1 MAKSPKPEK
10 AKGAKSII
18 KDTGTAVLSER
29 KSASKATSVVKA
41 AVKSNGATLKD
52 SKEVK
57 HVKLPSKTVNKSSRV
72 KSSEKIATKIGPA
85 TPAKTT
91 KKSDLT
97 KTAEKT
103 KTAVTVKVPQP
114 FTESNIEDFPIAGD
128 INDTFEIRQDHWDQL
143 ETAPTT
149 PDDKDIIFADI
160 EGPLEFSEEEWLEKP
175 DSEEKPL
182 AKIEVEISEHEAID
196 DPVRMYL
203 HEIGKYPLLNAKL
216 ERELA
221 SKIEPYKYI
230 ENIKDT
236 FKNNYNRYPTTT
248 DYILQVLRNL
258 SDCDIVIDKLAEQL
272 NAGKK
277 MGFKEKLL
285 NQKLHQAIDEFI
297 NPESI
302 TKLAK
307 ELNLEPAEVEKR
319 LVDYS
324 IYVRIIN
331 PEIFSIIDANS
342 TWEKVKQMIG
352 KNGDS
357 KLMGKI
363 EGHCAPFK
371 YKFEL
376 IDREGKEASKQL
388 TVSNLRLVVSV
399 AKKYVGHGMPLLD
412 LIQEG
417 NIGLVRAVEKFEYRK
432 GYKFSTYA
440 TWWIRQ
446 AITRA
451 IADQARTIRIPVHMV
466 ETINRLLKVNR
477 KLSQEFGREP
487 SCEEIGL
494 GMEIS
499 ADKVRE
505 IMKLSQ
511 VPISLEMPIGEEEDS
526 HLGDFIE
533 DRSNLPPADAA
544 SRELLKAQLDKV
556 LGELTDRER
565 KVLLLRFGLED
576 GRARTLEEVGKEFN
590 VTRERIR
597 QIEAKALRKLRHPSR
612 SRKLKDYLE

>member
-1 MAKSPKPEK
+1 MVRS
-10 AKGAKSII
+10 
-18 KDTGTAVLSER
+18 
-29 KSASKATSVVKA
+29 
-41 AVKSNGATLKD
+41 
-52 SKEVK
+52 
-57 HVKLPSKTVNKSSRV
+57 
-72 KSSEKIATKIGPA
+72 
-85 TPAKTT
+85 T
-91 KKSDLT
+91 KKIKPHST
-97 KTAEKT
+97 KADDKNPVKKFVAET
-103 KTAVTVKVPQP
+103 NATGLPVDGFEVPP
-114 FTESNIEDFPIAGD
+114 
-128 INDTFEIRQDHWDQL
+128 DHWDRL
-143 ETAPTT
+143 EAEPAVQGE
-149 PDDKDIIFADI
+149 KDLISYDI
-160 EGPLEFSEEEWLEKP
+160 EEPTEFAEDEWLEKP
-175 DSEEKPL
+175 ETVEKPL
-182 AKIEVEISEHEAID
+182 VELEVELAEHEAID

-221 SKIEPYKYI
+221 SKIEPYKYM
-230 ENIKDT
+230 ENIKDL
-236 FKNNYNRYPTTT
+236 FKIAAGRAPSLS
-248 DYILQVLRNL
+248 DYILQILRNL
-258 SDCDIVIDKLAEQL
+258 CICDHVIDKLSEHL
-272 NAGKK
+272 DIHRKSS
-277 MGFKEKLL
+277 FKEKIL
-285 NQKLHQAIDEFI
+285 NHKLHHAIDDFI
-297 NPESI
+297 NQELVI
-302 TKLAK
+302 QIAK
-307 ELNLEPAEVEKR
+307 ELNLEPPEIEKR

-324 IYVRIIN
+324 IYVRMIN
-331 PEIFSIIDANS
+331 PEIFSIIDGNITWDKFKQLAN
-342 TWEKVKQMIG
+342 KG
-352 KNGDS
+352 FDA
-357 KLMGKI
+357 KLLAKLESMN
-363 EGHCAPFK
+363 HQFLM
-371 YKFEL
+371 KFEQ
-376 IDREGKEASKQL
+376 IDKEGKEASKQL

-487 SCEEIGL
+487 SCEEIGH

-499 ADKVRE
+499 AEKVRE

-533 DRSNLPPADAA
+533 DRATLPPADAA

-556 LGELTDRER
+556 LSELTDRER

>member
-1 MAKSPKPEK
+1 MAESAKPVKSKKKRP
-10 AKGAKSII
+10 AG
-18 KDTGTAVLSER
+18 SER
-29 KSASKATSVVKA
+29 TVAAEAATIEAESATSA
-41 AVKSNGATLKD
+41 RTEF
-52 SKEVK
+52 EVR
-57 HVKLPSKTVNKSSRV
+57 PDPW
-72 KSSEKIATKIGPA
+72 G
-85 TPAKTT
+85 
-91 KKSDLT
+91 
-97 KTAEKT
+97 
-103 KTAVTVKVPQP
+103 KV
-114 FTESNIEDFPIAGD
+114 AGD
-128 INDTFEIRQDHWDQL
+128 VIPQDEKEL
-143 ETAPTT
+143 L
-149 PDDKDIIFADI
+149 FSDI
-160 EGPLEFSEEEWLEKP
+160 EAGPEFAEEWLKP
-175 DSEEKPL
+175 DAEEKPL
-182 AKIEVEISEHEAID
+182 VELEIELTEHEAID

-230 ENIKDT
+230 SHIKEVFRQQENRFPSTSDFVIQLL
-236 FKNNYNRYPTTT
+236 KN
-248 DYILQVLRNL
+248 LA
-258 SDCDIVIDKLAEQL
+258 DCDTVIDKMSEYV
-272 NAGKK
+272 NVSKK
-277 MGFKEKLL
+277 ISFKERLL
-285 NQKLHQAIDEFI
+285 SQKLHQSIDDFI
-297 NPESI
+297 NPETVI
-302 TKLAK
+302 KMAA
-307 ELNLEPAEVEKR
+307 ELNRDPHETEKR

-331 PEIFSIIDANS
+331 PEIFSIIDVDS
-342 TWEKVKQMIG
+342 TWDKVKQIVNKDG
-352 KNGDS
+352 ET
-357 KLMGKI
+357 KLAAKI
-363 EGHCAPFK
+363 DGNNHSFK
-371 YKFEL
+371 LKFER
-376 IDREGKEASKQL
+376 IDREGREASKQL

-487 SCEEIGL
+487 SCEEIGV

-499 ADKVRE
+499 AEKVRE

>member
-1 MAKSPKPEK
+1 MAKSTQKKATVKTKVK
-10 AKGAKSII
+10 AKTQTSAKT
-18 KDTGTAVLSER
+18 KVQ
-29 KSASKATSVVKA
+29 A
-41 AVKSNGATLKD
+41 AVK
-52 SKEVK
+52 
-57 HVKLPSKTVNKSSRV
+57 
-72 KSSEKIATKIGPA
+72 TK
-85 TPAKTT
+85 AKTGVKARPAANT
-91 KKSDLT
+91 AQNAKPFKKVKADPEAAEELAVDLAPGDFEVPHDQWD
-97 KTAEKT
+97 KLEK
-103 KTAVTVKVPQP
+103 
-114 FTESNIEDFPIAGD
+114 EN
-128 INDTFEIRQDHWDQL
+128 
-143 ETAPTT
+143 AP
-149 PDDKDIIFADI
+149 KDEKELLFSDI
-160 EGPLEFSEEEWLEKP
+160 EAPDFAGEAWLEKEEA
-175 DSEEKPL
+175 EEKPL
-182 AKIEVEISEHEAID
+182 IELEVELAEHEAID

-230 ENIKDT
+230 ENIKEM
-236 FKNNYNRYPTTT
+236 FKNNTNRFPSIS
-248 DYILQVLRNL
+248 DFIIQILKNL
-258 SDCDIVIDKLAEQL
+258 GDCDAVTDKLAEQL
-272 NAGKK
+272 NIGKK
-277 MGFKEKLL
+277 LSFREKLL
-285 NQKLHQAIDEFI
+285 NIKLHQSIDEFI
-297 NPESI
+297 NPETVFKI
-302 TKLAK
+302 AQ
-307 ELNLEPAEVEKR
+307 ELHAEPPEIEKR
-319 LVDYS
+319 MVDYS
-324 IYVRIIN
+324 IYVRILN
-331 PEIFSIIDANS
+331 PEIFSIIAGDS
-342 TWEKVKQMIG
+342 TWDNVKQIVTR
-352 KNGDS
+352 NGDV
-357 KLMGKI
+357 KLAEKI
-363 EGHCAPFK
+363 DDNSYPFK
-371 YKFEL
+371 HKFEV
-376 IDREGKEASKQL
+376 IDREGKEASRQL

>member
-1 MAKSPKPEK
+1 MAKSTRPIKRKKAHPVKTELKIAVEPVVMEKVPADLSPHEFEVRQNLWDKLQNTPLAEDEKELLFSDIEATPEAAEEWIKPE
-10 AKGAKSII
+10 
-18 KDTGTAVLSER
+18 
-29 KSASKATSVVKA
+29 
-41 AVKSNGATLKD
+41 
-52 SKEVK
+52 
-57 HVKLPSKTVNKSSRV
+57 
-72 KSSEKIATKIGPA
+72 
-85 TPAKTT
+85 
-91 KKSDLT
+91 
-97 KTAEKT
+97 AE
-103 KTAVTVKVPQP
+103 
-114 FTESNIEDFPIAGD
+114 G
-128 INDTFEIRQDHWDQL
+128 
-143 ETAPTT
+143 
-149 PDDKDIIFADI
+149 
-160 EGPLEFSEEEWLEKP
+160 G
-175 DSEEKPL
+175 KPL
-182 AKIEVEISEHEAID
+182 FKPAVELTAHEAFD
-196 DPVRMYL
+196 DPIRMYL
-203 HEIGKYPLLNAKL
+203 HEIGQYPLLNAKL

-230 ENIKDT
+230 ETIKSAFRNRLNRFPATSD
-236 FKNNYNRYPTTT
+236 FVIQLLKNLAECNT
-248 DYILQVLRNL
+248 
-258 SDCDIVIDKLAEQL
+258 VIDKLSEDL
-272 NAGKK
+272 NVSKK
-277 MGFKEKLL
+277 PSFKERLL

-297 NPESI
+297 NPEVVI
-302 TKLAK
+302 KIAQ
-307 ELNLEPAEVEKR
+307 ELNLEPSEIERR

-324 IYVRIIN
+324 IYVRIID
-331 PEIFSIIDANS
+331 PEIFSIFDNNS
-342 TWEKVKQMIG
+342 TWEKVQQIVNR
-352 KNGDS
+352 NGETE
-357 KLMGKI
+357 LAAKI
-363 EGHCAPFK
+363 ADNSPAFQR
-371 YKFEL
+371 KFDH

-466 ETINRLLKVNR
+466 ENINRLLKVNR

-487 SCEEIGL
+487 SCEEIGV

-499 ADKVRE
+499 AEKVRE

-511 VPISLEMPIGEEEDS
+511 VPISLELPIGEEEDS

-533 DRSNLPPADAA
+533 DRSNLPPVDVA
-544 SRELLKAQLDKV
+544 SRELLKAQLDDV
-556 LGELTDRER
+556 LGELTERER

-576 GRARTLEEVGKEFN
+576 GRARTLEEVGKEFD

>member
-1 MAKSPKPEK
+1 MAKTTRP
-10 AKGAKSII
+10 
-18 KDTGTAVLSER
+18 
-29 KSASKATSVVKA
+29 
-41 AVKSNGATLKD
+41 AVKK
-52 SKEVK
+52 
-57 HVKLPSKTVNKSSRV
+57 KTQSAK
-72 KSSEKIATKIGPA
+72 
-85 TPAKTT
+85 TPAKATA
-91 KKSDLT
+91 K
-97 KTAEKT
+97 AEKKAAMLEIT
-103 KTAVTVKVPQP
+103 DRDTVDLVR
-114 FTESNIEDFPIAGD
+114 TDF
-128 INDTFEIRQDHWDQL
+128 EVHHDHWDKL
-143 ETAPTT
+143 ETEPAPQEEKELLLT
-149 PDDKDIIFADI
+149 DI
-160 EGPLEFSEEEWLEKP
+160 EAAPEFAEEEWMEKP
-175 DSEEKPL
+175 EAEEEKPL
-182 AKIEVEISEHEAID
+182 LELEVELAEHEAID

-230 ENIKDT
+230 ENIKYS
-236 FKNNYNRYPTTT
+236 FKNHLNRFPSIS
-248 DYILQVLRNL
+248 DFVIQLLVNL
-258 SDCDIVIDKLAEQL
+258 AECDAVIDKLSEHL
-272 NAGKK
+272 NVAKK
-277 MGFKEKLL
+277 PSFKERLL
-285 NQKLHQAIDEFI
+285 NTKLHQSIDEFI
-297 NPESI
+297 NPEVVMTI
-302 TKLAK
+302 AQ
-307 ELNLEPAEVEKR
+307 ELGMEPPEIEKR

-324 IYVRIIN
+324 IYVRIMN
-331 PEIFSIIDANS
+331 PEIFSMLDGNLS
-342 TWEKVKQMIG
+342 WEKVKQLVS
-352 KNGDS
+352 KNGDT
-357 KLMGKI
+357 KLINKI
-363 EGHCAPFK
+363 EDKSRPFQH
-371 YKFEL
+371 KFEH
-376 IDREGKEASKQL
+376 IDRDGKEASKQL

-487 SCEEIGL
+487 SCEEIGQ

-499 ADKVRE
+499 AEKVRE

-556 LGELTDRER
+556 LGELTERER

>member
-1 MAKSPKPEK
+1 
-10 AKGAKSII
+10 
-18 KDTGTAVLSER
+18 
-29 KSASKATSVVKA
+29 
-41 AVKSNGATLKD
+41 
-52 SKEVK
+52 
-57 HVKLPSKTVNKSSRV
+57 
-72 KSSEKIATKIGPA
+72 
-85 TPAKTT
+85 
-91 KKSDLT
+91 
-97 KTAEKT
+97 
-103 KTAVTVKVPQP
+103 
-114 FTESNIEDFPIAGD
+114 
-128 INDTFEIRQDHWDQL
+128 
-143 ETAPTT
+143 
-149 PDDKDIIFADI
+149 
-160 EGPLEFSEEEWLEKP
+160 
-175 DSEEKPL
+175 
-182 AKIEVEISEHEAID
+182 
-196 DPVRMYL
+196 
-203 HEIGKYPLLNAKL
+203 
-216 ERELA
+216 
-221 SKIEPYKYI
+221 
-230 ENIKDT
+230 
-236 FKNNYNRYPTTT
+236 
-248 DYILQVLRNL
+248 
-258 SDCDIVIDKLAEQL
+258 
-272 NAGKK
+272 
-277 MGFKEKLL
+277 
-285 NQKLHQAIDEFI
+285 
-297 NPESI
+297 
-302 TKLAK
+302 
-307 ELNLEPAEVEKR
+307 
-319 LVDYS
+319 
-324 IYVRIIN
+324 
-331 PEIFSIIDANS
+331 
-342 TWEKVKQMIG
+342 
-352 KNGDS
+352 
-357 KLMGKI
+357 
-363 EGHCAPFK
+363 
-371 YKFEL
+371 
-376 IDREGKEASKQL
+376 
-388 TVSNLRLVVSV
+388 
-399 AKKYVGHGMPLLD
+399 MPLLD

-556 LGELTDRER
+556 LGELTERER

>member
-1 MAKSPKPEK
+1 MPKGTDAIKKKATLPLK
-10 AKGAKSII
+10 GGGKTPPPAKGN
-18 KDTGTAVLSER
+18 
-29 KSASKATSVVKA
+29 KAITQ
-41 AVKSNGATLKD
+41 AVKDGKKTLPPAKG
-52 SKEVK
+52 
-57 HVKLPSKTVNKSSRV
+57 SKTITQAVKDGKKTAKPV
-72 KSSEKIATKIGPA
+72 KSEQQIPVKPAPKDFEVPHDRWAKAESLVIPHVEKELRFSDIEAPA
-85 TPAKTT
+85 TF
-91 KKSDLT
+91 SD
-97 KTAEKT
+97 
-103 KTAVTVKVPQP
+103 
-114 FTESNIEDFPIAGD
+114 
-128 INDTFEIRQDHWDQL
+128 
-143 ETAPTT
+143 
-149 PDDKDIIFADI
+149 
-160 EGPLEFSEEEWLEKP
+160 EWLKP
-175 DSEEKPL
+175 DEEEKPL
-182 AKIEVEISEHEAID
+182 VGLEIELTEHEAID

-221 SKIEPYKYI
+221 SKIEPYKYM
-230 ENIKDT
+230 EYIKDR
-236 FKNNYNRYPTTT
+236 FRQNLNRFPSTS
-248 DYILQVLRNL
+248 DFVIQALKNL
-258 SDCDIVIDKLAEQL
+258 SDCDVVLDKLSEHL
-272 NAGKK
+272 DVAGNPS
-277 MGFKEKLL
+277 FTEKLL
-285 NQKLHQAIDEFI
+285 DPKLHQAIDDFI
-297 NPESI
+297 NPESVERI
-302 TKLAK
+302 AG
-307 ELNLEPAEVEKR
+307 ELNLEHSEIEKR

-331 PEIFSIIDANS
+331 PEIFSIIDGNS
-342 TWEKVKQMIG
+342 TWDNVKQIVT
-352 KNGDS
+352 KNGDA
-357 KLMGKI
+357 KFAEKI
-363 EGHCAPFK
+363 DDNNHAFQH
-371 YKFEL
+371 KFDV

-477 KLSQEFGREP
+477 RLSQEFGREP
-487 SCEEIGL
+487 SCEEIGI

-544 SRELLKAQLDKV
+544 SRELLKAQLDRV
-556 LGELTDRER
+556 LGELTERER

-576 GRARTLEEVGKEFN
+576 GRSRTLEEVGKEFN

>member
-1 MAKSPKPEK
+1 MPKSTKPIGKKKTRPVKVEK
-10 AKGAKSII
+10 KDSII
-18 KDTGTAVLSER
+18 
-29 KSASKATSVVKA
+29 A
-41 AVKSNGATLKD
+41 AVVEAVAAKAVPEGFD
-52 SKEVK
+52 VK
-57 HVKLPSKTVNKSSRV
+57 HDRW
-72 KSSEKIATKIGPA
+72 
-85 TPAKTT
+85 AK
-91 KKSDLT
+91 
-97 KTAEKT
+97 
-103 KTAVTVKVPQP
+103 
-114 FTESNIEDFPIAGD
+114 
-128 INDTFEIRQDHWDQL
+128 
-143 ETAPTT
+143 
-149 PDDKDIIFADI
+149 PDSPVITHVERELRFSDI
-160 EGPLEFSEEEWLEKP
+160 EAPVTFSEEWLKP
-175 DSEEKPL
+175 DEEEKPL
-182 AKIEVEISEHEAID
+182 AGLEIELTEHEAID
-196 DPVRMYL
+196 DPIRMYL

-221 SKIEPYKYI
+221 SKIEPYKYM
-230 ENIKDT
+230 EYIKDR
-236 FKNNYNRYPTTT
+236 FRHNLNRFPSTS
-248 DYILQVLRNL
+248 DFVIQALKNL
-258 SDCDIVIDKLAEQL
+258 SDCDMVLDKLSEHLDVAQ
-272 NAGKK
+272 KPS
-277 MGFKEKLL
+277 FTEKLL
-285 NQKLHQAIDEFI
+285 DPKLHQAIDDFI
-297 NPESI
+297 NPEAVERI
-302 TKLAK
+302 AK
-307 ELNLEPAEVEKR
+307 ELNLEHAEIEKR

-331 PEIFSIIDANS
+331 PEIFSIIDGNS
-342 TWEKVKQMIG
+342 TWDKVKQIVTR
-352 KNGDS
+352 NGDA
-357 KLMGKI
+357 KFAEKI
-363 EGHCAPFK
+363 DDNNHAFQH
-371 YKFEL
+371 KFDV
-376 IDREGKEASKQL
+376 IDKEGKEASKQL

-477 KLSQEFGREP
+477 RLSQEFGREP
-487 SCEEIGL
+487 SCEEIGA

-544 SRELLKAQLDKV
+544 SRELLKAQLDRV

-576 GRARTLEEVGKEFN
+576 GRSRTLEEVGKEFN

>member
-1 MAKSPKPEK
+1 MPKTTKPVIKKKTQPAKTP
-10 AKGAKSII
+10 A
-18 KDTGTAVLSER
+18 
-29 KSASKATSVVKA
+29 KATSKAEKKA
-41 AVKSNGATLKD
+41 AAMLDIAARDTIDLVQTD
-52 SKEVK
+52 FEV
-57 HVKLPSKTVNKSSRV
+57 HH
-72 KSSEKIATKIGPA
+72 
-85 TPAKTT
+85 
-91 KKSDLT
+91 
-97 KTAEKT
+97 
-103 KTAVTVKVPQP
+103 
-114 FTESNIEDFPIAGD
+114 
-128 INDTFEIRQDHWDQL
+128 DHWDKL
-143 ETAPTT
+143 EAEPAPQEEKELLFTE
-149 PDDKDIIFADI
+149 I
-160 EGPLEFSEEEWLEKP
+160 EAAPQFSEEEWMEKP
-175 DSEEKPL
+175 EAEEEKPL
-182 AKIEVEISEHEAID
+182 LELEVELTEHEAID

-230 ENIKDT
+230 ENIKYS
-236 FKNNYNRYPTTT
+236 FKNHLNRFPSVS
-248 DYILQVLRNL
+248 DFVIQLLVNL
-258 SDCDIVIDKLAEQL
+258 AECDAVIDKLSESL
-272 NAGKK
+272 NVAKK
-277 MGFKEKLL
+277 PSFKERLL
-285 NQKLHQAIDEFI
+285 NTKLHQSIDEFI
-297 NPESI
+297 NPEMVVKI
-302 TKLAK
+302 AQ
-307 ELNLEPAEVEKR
+307 EMGLEPPEIEKR
-319 LVDYS
+319 MVDYS
-324 IYVRIIN
+324 IYVRILN
-331 PEIFSIIDANS
+331 PEIFSLLEGNLS
-342 TWEKVKQMIG
+342 WEKVKLLVS
-352 KNGDS
+352 KNGDA
-357 KLMGKI
+357 KLINKI
-363 EGHCAPFK
+363 EDKSRPFQH
-371 YKFEL
+371 KFEH
-376 IDREGKEASKQL
+376 IDRAGKEASKQL

-487 SCEEIGL
+487 SCEEIGQD
-494 GMEIS
+494 MEIS
-499 ADKVRE
+499 AEKVRE

-556 LGELTDRER
+556 LGELTEREK